1 MEGVTITSVMQVQP
15 TGELMTRNEHIVIRS
30 ARNADEQAIAVLG
43 VLDGGRHMP
52 KGRVMLAE
60 VDGRIRA
67 AVGSNGT
74 AISDPFWPSADLV
87 SMLRVQADRDQTTR
101 TARFVRRPAMRLA
114 GV

>member
-1 MEGVTITSVMQVQP
+1 MDVQP

-30 ARNADEQAIAVLG
+30 ARTTDEQAIAVLG

-52 KGRVMLAE
+52 EGRVMVAE

-67 AVGSNGT
+67 AAGSNGA
-74 AISDPFWPSADLV
+74 AISDPFWPSAELV
-87 SMLRVQADRDQTTR
+87 SMLRVHTEREQARR
-101 TARFVRRPAMRLA
+101 AGRFARPSLRVAA

>member
-1 MEGVTITSVMQVQP
+1 MA
-15 TGELMTRNEHIVIRS
+15 RNEHIVIRS
-30 ARNADEQAIAVLG
+30 ARTADEQAIAVLG

-52 KGRVMLAE
+52 KGDVMVAE

-67 AVGSNGT
+67 AVGSNGS

-87 SMLRVQADRDQTTR
+87 SMLRVHTETEPVSRPVR
-101 TARFVRRPAMRLA
+101 RFVRPALRVAA